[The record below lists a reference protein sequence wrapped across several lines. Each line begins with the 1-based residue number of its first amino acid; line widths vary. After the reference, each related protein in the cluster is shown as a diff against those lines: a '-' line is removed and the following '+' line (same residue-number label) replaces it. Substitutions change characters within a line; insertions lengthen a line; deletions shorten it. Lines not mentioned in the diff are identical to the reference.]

1 MRVFETGGVVTQLL
15 LTVLAP
21 LSTVRC
27 VFSQVESAREVR
39 VKKMGKN
46 QIPRVPRLYKTLN
59 NEEEEEKKGR
69 LFEEEKIRF
78 TPPPPPAL
86 ALLMNKRDDGRRR
99 VY

>member
-59 NEEEEEKKGR
+59 EEEEEKKGR
-69 LFEEEKIRF
+69 LEEEEKIRF
-78 TPPPPPAL
+78 TPPPPL
-86 ALLMNKRDDGRRR
+86 ALLMNKREDGRRR